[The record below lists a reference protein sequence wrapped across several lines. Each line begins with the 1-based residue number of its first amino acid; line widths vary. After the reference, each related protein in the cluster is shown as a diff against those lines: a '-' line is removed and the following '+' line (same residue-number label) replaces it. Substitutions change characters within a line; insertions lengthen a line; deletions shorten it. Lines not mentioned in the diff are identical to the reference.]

1 MSLDWIAIDW
11 GSSRLRVWGLV
22 GDRVVRHAESEYGMA
37 TLAAADYE
45 PALLALIDGW
55 LAEGRV
61 TPGFACGMVGSRQG
75 WHETPYRTTPC
86 TPLGT
91 ELTAVLAQDPRLQIW
106 IVPGLK
112 QDKPADVMRGEE
124 TQVAGLLLQRP
135 GWDGAICLPGTH
147 SKWLTLS
154 AGEVISFQT
163 FMTGEIFGLLS
174 RVSVLRHSVA
184 GWDDEA
190 FLEGVDLGF
199 DRPDR
204 LMARLFSIR
213 AETILNDLDHA
224 HARARLSGLLIG
236 AELASAKP
244 YWLGQ
249 PVALIG
255 DTTLAEHYRAALA
268 HIGVSVEIGP
278 APELTLAGLG
288 MARRLAQSERG

>member
-22 GDRVVRHAESEYGMA
+22 GDRVVREAESEDGMV
-37 TLAAADYE
+37 TLSAADFE

-55 LAEGRV
+55 LTEGRV
-61 TPGFACGMVGSRQG
+61 TPAFACGMVGSRQG
-75 WHETPYRTTPC
+75 WHETPYRTIPC
-86 TPLGT
+86 APLAT
-91 ELTAVLAQDPRLQIW
+91 ELTAVLTQDPRLQVW
-106 IVPGLK
+106 IAPGLK

-124 TQVAGLLLQRP
+124 TQVAGFLAQRP

-147 SKWLTLS
+147 SKWVILS

-174 RVSVLRHSVA
+174 KASVLRHCVE
-184 GWDDEA
+184 GWYDTA
-190 FLEGVDLGF
+190 FLAGVDLGF

-213 AETILNDLDHA
+213 AETILNDLDRA

-236 AELASAKP
+236 AELAVAKP
-244 YWLGQ
+244 LWSGQ
-249 PVALIG
+249 PLALIG
-255 DTTLAEHYRAALA
+255 DTTLTRHYRAGLA

-288 MARRLAQSERG
+288 MVRRLAQSERI